1 LTGFQA
7 LASLREG
14 ESSRLA
20 REALFRPAPR
30 MSEQPVSTIESG
42 LRLDRRQIAGYGI
55 ALLSV
60 SAAFVSTMLLQHLF
74 PYPFLFLFFGAVM
87 ASAWFGGTAAGLF
100 AVLLSTAVVA
110 YYFVP
115 PFYSWTI
122 SATAEA
128 YFVSFVVCALV
139 ASWVSSSKKK
149 SEEALRQTRDQLEIR
164 VSERTAELMKTQAEL
179 AHLSR
184 VLSMGELT
192 ASIAHELSQ
201 PLTAVVAHGN
211 ACVEWLSAAP
221 PNLEKARQTAERIVR
236 DGTRAGAVLSRI
248 RALFKKEAPAKDWFD
263 LNEAIHELTIFL
275 RDEALRHHISIRT
288 DLAPD
293 LPKIKADRVQLQQV
307 VLNLM
312 MNGMDAMA
320 EVTGAR
326 DLIVSSRQEN
336 SAVLVTVEDCGFG
349 LDAEAAGKIFDP
361 FFTTKSHG
369 IGMGLS
375 ISRSIVESHEGRLWA
390 LPRPSG
396 GAIFQFTLPI
406 RPQDSD
412 G

>member
-1 LTGFQA
+1 
-7 LASLREG
+7 
-14 ESSRLA
+14 
-20 REALFRPAPR
+20 

-42 LRLDRRQIAGYGI
+42 VRLNRRQIAGYGI

-100 AVLLSTAVVA
+100 AVLISTGVVA

-128 YFVSFVVCALV
+128 YFVAFVVCALV

-275 RDEALRHHISIRT
+275 RDEAMRHHISIRT
-288 DLAPD
+288 NLAPD

-320 EVTGAR
+320 GVAGGPR
-326 DLIVSSRQEN
+326 DLIISSRQEN
-336 SAVLVTVEDCGFG
+336 SAVVVTVEDCGFG
-349 LDAEAAGKIFDP
+349 LDADAAGKIFDP

-369 IGMGLS
+369 IGVGLS

-390 LPRPSG
+390 LPRLSG

>member
-1 LTGFQA
+1 
-7 LASLREG
+7 
-14 ESSRLA
+14 
-20 REALFRPAPR
+20 

-42 LRLDRRQIAGYGI
+42 VRLNRRQIAGYGI

-100 AVLLSTAVVA
+100 AVLISTAVVA

-320 EVTGAR
+320 EVVGTR
-326 DLIVSSRQEN
+326 DLFVSSRQEN

-396 GAIFQFTLPI
+396 GATFPVHSADPSAGLRWLTSIL
-406 RPQDSD
+406 
-412 G
+412 

>member
-1 LTGFQA
+1 
-7 LASLREG
+7 
-14 ESSRLA
+14 
-20 REALFRPAPR
+20 

-42 LRLDRRQIAGYGI
+42 ARLSRRQIAGYGI
-55 ALLSV
+55 ALLSA

-100 AVLLSTAVVA
+100 AVLISTAVVA

-149 SEEALRQTRDQLEIR
+149 SEAALRETRDQLEIR

-221 PNLEKARQTAERIVR
+221 PNLEKARQTAKRIVQ
-236 DGTRAGAVLSRI
+236 DGTQAGAVLSRI
-248 RALFKKEAPAKDWFD
+248 RALFKKEAPAKDWF
-263 LNEAIHELTIFL
+263 
-275 RDEALRHHISIRT
+275 
-288 DLAPD
+288 
-293 LPKIKADRVQLQQV
+293 
-307 VLNLM
+307 
-312 MNGMDAMA
+312 
-320 EVTGAR
+320 
-326 DLIVSSRQEN
+326 
-336 SAVLVTVEDCGFG
+336 
-349 LDAEAAGKIFDP
+349 
-361 FFTTKSHG
+361 
-369 IGMGLS
+369 
-375 ISRSIVESHEGRLWA
+375 
-390 LPRPSG
+390 
-396 GAIFQFTLPI
+396 
-406 RPQDSD
+406 
-412 G
+412 

>member
-1 LTGFQA
+1 
-7 LASLREG
+7 
-14 ESSRLA
+14 
-20 REALFRPAPR
+20 
-30 MSEQPVSTIESG
+30 VSTIESG
-42 LRLDRRQIAGYGI
+42 VRLNRRQIAGYGI

-100 AVLLSTAVVA
+100 AVLISTAVVA

-275 RDEALRHHISIRT
+275 RDEALRHHVSIRT
-288 DLAPD
+288 DLAPA

-320 EVTGAR
+320 EVAGGAR
-326 DLIVSSRQEN
+326 DLIISSRQEA
-336 SAVLVTVEDCGFG
+336 SAVVVTVEDCGFG

-406 RPQDSD
+406 RPRDSD

>member
-1 LTGFQA
+1 MT
-7 LASLREG
+7 
-14 ESSRLA
+14 
-20 REALFRPAPR
+20 
-30 MSEQPVSTIESG
+30 EQPVSTIESPE
-42 LRLDRRQIAGYGI
+42 RLNRPQIAGYGI

-100 AVLLSTAVVA
+100 AVLVSTAVVA

-122 SATAEA
+122 SAAAEA

-139 ASWVSSSKKK
+139 ASWVSSSKKN
-149 SEEALRQTRDQLEIR
+149 SEEALREARDQLEIR

-211 ACVEWLSAAP
+211 ACVEWLSSAP
-221 PNLEKARQTAERIVR
+221 PNLEKARQTAERIVQ

-275 RDEALRHHISIRT
+275 RDEAMRHHISIRT

-293 LPKIKADRVQLQQV
+293 LPKIKADRVQVQQV

-312 MNGMDAMA
+312 MTQELPSVQPVLTAK
-320 EVTGAR
+320 TKPPR
-326 DLIVSSRQEN
+326 DQSRIKTRPPPEN
-336 SAVLVTVEDCGFG
+336 LFST
-349 LDAEAAGKIFDP
+349 
-361 FFTTKSHG
+361 
-369 IGMGLS
+369 
-375 ISRSIVESHEGRLWA
+375 
-390 LPRPSG
+390 PS
-396 GAIFQFTLPI
+396 
-406 RPQDSD
+406 
-412 G
+412 

>member
-1 LTGFQA
+1 
-7 LASLREG
+7 
-14 ESSRLA
+14 
-20 REALFRPAPR
+20 
-30 MSEQPVSTIESG
+30 MSEQPLSTIESG
-42 LRLDRRQIAGYGI
+42 VRLNRRQIAGYGI

-100 AVLLSTAVVA
+100 AVLISTAVVA

-263 LNEAIHELTIFL
+263 LNEAVHELTIFL
-275 RDEALRHHISIRT
+275 RDEATRHHISIRT

-293 LPKIKADRVQLQQV
+293 LPKINADRVQLQQV

-320 EVTGAR
+320 GVAGPR
-326 DLIVSSRQEN
+326 DLIISSRQEN
-336 SAVLVTVEDCGFG
+336 SAVVVTVEDCGFG
-349 LDAEAAGKIFDP
+349 LEAEAAGKIFDP

>member
-1 LTGFQA
+1 
-7 LASLREG
+7 
-14 ESSRLA
+14 
-20 REALFRPAPR
+20 

-42 LRLDRRQIAGYGI
+42 ARLSRRQIAGYGI
-55 ALLSV
+55 ALLSA

-100 AVLLSTAVVA
+100 AVLISTAVVA

-149 SEEALRQTRDQLEIR
+149 SEAALRETRDQLEIR

-211 ACVEWLSAAP
+211 ACRV
-221 PNLEKARQTAERIVR
+221 
-236 DGTRAGAVLSRI
+236 AV
-248 RALFKKEAPAKDWFD
+248 
-263 LNEAIHELTIFL
+263 
-275 RDEALRHHISIRT
+275 
-288 DLAPD
+288 
-293 LPKIKADRVQLQQV
+293 
-307 VLNLM
+307 
-312 MNGMDAMA
+312 
-320 EVTGAR
+320 
-326 DLIVSSRQEN
+326 
-336 SAVLVTVEDCGFG
+336 C
-349 LDAEAAGKIFDP
+349 
-361 FFTTKSHG
+361 
-369 IGMGLS
+369 
-375 ISRSIVESHEGRLWA
+375 RSPE
-390 LPRPSG
+390 P
-396 GAIFQFTLPI
+396 
-406 RPQDSD
+406 
-412 G
+412 

>member
-1 LTGFQA
+1 
-7 LASLREG
+7 
-14 ESSRLA
+14 
-20 REALFRPAPR
+20 

-42 LRLDRRQIAGYGI
+42 VRLNRRQIAGYGI

-100 AVLLSTAVVA
+100 AVLISTAVVA

-275 RDEALRHHISIRT
+275 RDEALRHHVSIRT

-320 EVTGAR
+320 EVAGAR

-336 SAVLVTVEDCGFG
+336 SAVVVTVEDCGFG
-349 LDAEAAGKIFDP
+349 LDAQAAGKIFDP

-396 GAIFQFTLPI
+396 GASFQFTLPI